1 MSHEIMKE
9 QYFKWHNKH
18 IDKDMEML
26 VFGEKG
32 YPVIIYPTSMGS
44 YTQNKD
50 FNLIDSVEWFV
61 NSGLIKVYT
70 PSSID
75 NDSWYNKKIHPR
87 DRVLNHMK
95 YEQAIME
102 DVVERAMK
110 ETGSNKVA
118 LAGCSFGAYH
128 ATNFAFRHPELVG
141 YLINMGGAYDI
152 KMQLDGYYDDNCYY
166 NNPPDFLP
174 GLENPALYEMGIIL
188 GTGEHDNCLDKN
200 QRLSNILSQKGIPH
214 WLDNRQGANHDWP
227 VWREMLPTYISQLNL
242 GK

>member
-1 MSHEIMKE
+1 MMKE
-9 QYFKWHNKH
+9 QYFKWYNKH
-18 IDKDMEML
+18 INMDMEML

-50 FNLIDSVEWFV
+50 FNLIESVEWFV

-87 DRVLNHMK
+87 ERVLRHIQ
-95 YEQAIME
+95 YEQAILE
-102 DVVERAMK
+102 DVVHRAMH
-110 ETGSNKVA
+110 ETGFNKVA
-118 LAGCSFGAYH
+118 MAGCSFGAYH
-128 ATNFAFRHPELVG
+128 ATNFAFRHPEKVG
-141 YLINMGGAYDI
+141 YLINMGGAFDI

-174 GLENPALYEMGIIL
+174 GLENPALYEMGIIF
-188 GTGEHDNCLDKN
+188 GTGEHDSCLDKN
-200 QRLSNILSQKGIPH
+200 QRMSAILMQKGIPH
-214 WLDNRQGANHDWP
+214 WLDVRPGANHDWP

>member
-1 MSHEIMKE
+1 MMKE

-18 IDKDMEML
+18 MNAEMEML

-50 FNLIDSVEWFV
+50 FQLIDAVEWFV
-61 NSGLIKVYT
+61 NSGLIKEYT

-87 DRVLNHMK
+87 DRVQNHML
-95 YEQAIME
+95 YEKAILE
-102 DVVERAMK
+102 DVVQRAMH
-110 ETGSNKVA
+110 ETGFNKVA

-128 ATNFAFRHPELVG
+128 ATNFAFRHPDLVG
-141 YLINMGGAYDI
+141 YLINMGGAFDI

-166 NNPPDFLP
+166 NNPPDFIP
-174 GLENPALYEMGIIL
+174 GLENPALYEMGIIF
-188 GTGEHDNCLDKN
+188 GTGEKDSCLDKN
-200 QRLSNILSQKGIPH
+200 QRMSNILSQKGIPH
-214 WLDNRQGANHDWP
+214 WLDVRPNANHDWP
-227 VWREMLPTYISQLNL
+227 DWREMLPTYISQLNL

>member
-1 MSHEIMKE
+1 MMKE

-18 IDKDMEML
+18 INQDMEML

-50 FNLIDSVEWFV
+50 FNLIEAVEWFV

-75 NDSWYNKKIHPR
+75 NDSWYDKKIHPR
-87 DRVLNHMK
+87 QRVLNHMN
-95 YEQAIME
+95 YEKAILE
-102 DVVERAMK
+102 DVVHRAMQ
-110 ETGSNKVA
+110 ETGSAKVA
-118 LAGCSFGAYH
+118 MAGCSFGAYH
-128 ATNFAFRHPELVG
+128 ATNFSFRHPELVG
-141 YLINMGGAYDI
+141 YLINMGGAFDI

-174 GLENPALYEMGIIL
+174 GLENPYLYEMGIVF
-188 GTGEHDNCLDKN
+188 GTGEHDSCLDKN
-200 QRLSNILSQKGIPH
+200 QRMSAILREKGIPH
-214 WLDNRQGANHDWP
+214 WLDVRPGANHDWP